1 MKKIKKI
8 KTKDNLFIHGIIS
21 LDDKKNL
28 KYFDK
33 LSYENYL
40 KNLNIGDDKNNGK
53 KRNCNYISRT
63 KKKCNSRKNKK
74 WYRNI

>member
-40 KNLNIGDDKNNGK
+40 KNLNIRDDKNNRK
-53 KRNCNYISRT
+53 NRNCN
-63 KKKCNSRKNKK
+63 
-74 WYRNI
+74 NI

>member
-74 WYRNI
+74 